1 MSGHVYEQTHMHA
14 HLCRHVYIIC
24 ECMCA
29 CSCMRTHAFGI
40 TEKDM
45 NLKGN
50 IVVGT
55 WEKLEKR
62 EGGSCEE
69 TLNLRINFSKEKY
82 LKTTTNQMQSGGS

>member
-1 MSGHVYEQTHMHA
+1 
-14 HLCRHVYIIC
+14 
-24 ECMCA
+24 
-29 CSCMRTHAFGI
+29 MRTHAFGI

-45 NLKGN
+45 NLKVN

-55 WEKLEKR
+55 WEKLEKK

-69 TLNLRINFSKEKY
+69 TLNLCIKFSKDKY

>member
-1 MSGHVYEQTHMHA
+1 MHA
-14 HLCRHVYIIC
+14 HLCRHVYMIC